1 LRTDAAKR
9 FTKVENAPAIIWKM
23 LLVAQ
28 RRFRRLHGPELLQE
42 VYHGATFVNGVRVME
57 QEWRVAA

>member
-1 LRTDAAKR
+1 
-9 FTKVENAPAIIWKM
+9 M

-28 RRFRRLHGPELLQE
+28 GRFRRLHASELLQE
-42 VYHGATFVNGVRVME
+42 VDHVATFVNGVRVME